1 MLTPAGRGGPGPAAR
16 RTSIRTS
23 LVTLTTAAIM
33 AALIA
38 LALAAM
44 SGPSSSGAADDQR
57 AGSAGEQA
65 EAAARRAPSP
75 PTFGFADETE
85 HHLLSMADARD
96 IGASVARI
104 TIPWAY
110 CDYANLDE
118 VYGHFYASGIRPVL
132 HPLPHPAGRIS
143 ARHLAAARDPR
154 CTCRGPATVGP
165 AAGAPTAERHGLP
178 PFVVHRTGGVL
189 GAAVPV
195 REDSAPQRAQSA
207 GVRLLLG
214 REDGRGRHRDR
225 ARGPRGRA
233 ERQAHRPVALAGQG
247 PRLRLHA
254 RGLRAAA
261 PGSRLRRCGDEHLPR
276 AREEARVPAREEEL
290 AHRGGIG
297 TQRVGHRDPRPV
309 STRRG
314 AGAATPSSR
323 PFRT

>member
-1 MLTPAGRGGPGPAAR
+1 
-16 RTSIRTS
+16 
-23 LVTLTTAAIM
+23 
-33 AALIA
+33 
-38 LALAAM
+38 M

-75 PTFGFADETE
+75 PMFGFADETE

-110 CDYANLDE
+110 SDYANPGRGLRALLRQSDPAR
-118 VYGHFYASGIRPVL
+118 ASPSTTSRRAYFRPTL
-132 HPLPHPAGRIS
+132 SPPP
-143 ARHLAAARDPR
+143 RDPR

-233 ERQAHRPVALAGQG
+233 ERQAHRPVGLAGQG
-247 PRLRLHA
+247 PGLRLHA

-261 PGSRLRRCGDEHLPR
+261 PGSRLRRRGDEHLPGP
-276 AREEARVPAREEEL
+276 REEARLPAREEEL

-297 TQRVGHRDPRPV
+297 TQRVGHRDPRPA

-323 PFRT
+323 PSRI